1 VRTRPHSPLYWRT
14 HLLILAGAALVF
26 FLAYIEATRHAVPAW
41 ELDLT
46 DEINEAPAWLARAL
60 WPIMQLGTVWAPIVL
75 GTVVAAVYGPRRGA
89 AVVISGVGAWLLAK
103 VVKHLVERGRP
114 LAYLPDINVRE
125 GTGGGLGFVSG
136 HTAVAFAVAT
146 ALLPILP
153 PKGRIVAYALAT
165 LVGLARIVYGVHLV
179 VDVIGGAALGI
190 VVGCVVDLAF
200 RVVPKRTPAA
210 TA

>member
-1 VRTRPHSPLYWRT
+1 M
-14 HLLILAGAALVF
+14 F
-26 FLAYIEATRHAVPAW
+26 FLAYIEATRHAVPVW

-46 DEINEAPAWLARAL
+46 DEINEAPAWLAHAL
-60 WPIMQLGTVWAPIVL
+60 WPIMQFGTVWAPIVI
-75 GTVVAAVYGPRRGA
+75 GVVVAAVYGPRRGA
-89 AVVISGVGAWLLAK
+89 AVVISGVGAWFLAK
-103 VVKHLVERGRP
+103 FVKNLVERGRP

-153 PKGRIVAYALAT
+153 PKGRVIAYALAT

-190 VVGCVVDLAF
+190 MCGCVVDLLF
-200 RVVPKRTPAA
+200 RVVPSRS
-210 TA
+210 TAGVASS